1 MSDLKLIA
9 LDEED
14 LGVISAHL
22 QDAVLRVVDMTYL
35 KGERR
40 FAAVVNRF
48 DWTKVTTAGGAKPAL
63 ERRRSGLRFDRVLGA
78 QISGIDLKD
87 QKAVLSLLAIE
98 FTSKDAPE
106 GYVTLHFSGGGAIRL
121 HVECIEAELA
131 DLGAAWST
139 KRQPK
144 HADDTNGGTS

>member
-1 MSDLKLIA
+1 MPDLKLIA

-22 QDAVLRVVDMTYL
+22 QDAVLRIPDMTYL
-35 KGERR
+35 KGDKR

-48 DWTKVTTAGGAKPAL
+48 DWTKAVMAGGGKPAL
-63 ERRRSGLRFDRVLGA
+63 ERRRSGLRFERVLGA
-78 QISGIDLKD
+78 QTAGIDVKD
-87 QKAVLSLLAIE
+87 QKGVLSLLAIRFE
-98 FTSKDAPE
+98 PKDSPE
-106 GYVTLHFSGGGAIRL
+106 GFVTLQFSGGGAIRL

-144 HADDTNGGTS
+144 HADDGNSGTS